1 MSTLTL
7 DDHDLVPLWYRHA
20 GVDLF
25 ASTSGHGRPL
35 VLCHGGLATHLAC
48 RRFTRPL
55 AGRGQVITPDL
66 RGSGRS
72 RFAGP
77 LSWALLADDIAA
89 LLDAIG
95 AERAVVGGVSFGA
108 GVAVA
113 TALHHPDRVAALLVL
128 HPAYGGAELG
138 LTATQQA
145 AMTAMA
151 DAGARTLTEGPAALL
166 PLFAALPAP
175 IRARAAALIADY
187 DPASVAAAT
196 AFMGAGAQPF
206 ARGADLGAITTPT
219 LLVPGVDP
227 QHPPAV
233 ADVYRRH
240 LPRCAEAAAE
250 VDGLGAAIAA
260 FLDGLATAS

>member
-7 DDHDLVPLWYRHA
+7 DDRDLAPLWYRHG

-25 ASTSGHGRPL
+25 ATTSGHGRPL

-48 RRFTRPL
+48 RRFAGPL

-77 LSWALLADDIAA
+77 LSWALLADDTAA

-95 AERAVVGGVSFGA
+95 AERAVIGGTSFGG

-113 TALHHPDRVAALLVL
+113 TALRHPDRVAALLVL
-128 HPAYGGAELG
+128 HPAYGGAERG
-138 LTATQQA
+138 LTEAQQA
-145 AMTAMA
+145 AMAAMA
-151 DAGARTLTEGPAALL
+151 EAGARTLTAGSAALL
-166 PLFAALPAP
+166 PLFTTLPAP
-175 IRARAAALIADY
+175 LRARATALVANY
-187 DPASVAAAT
+187 DPASVAAST
-196 AFMGAGAQPF
+196 AFMASGAQPF
-206 ARGADLGAITTPT
+206 ARCADLAAITAPV
-219 LLVPGVDP
+219 LLVPGVDA
-227 QHPPAV
+227 QHPPEV
-233 ADVYRRH
+233 AAVYRRH

-250 VDGLGAAIAA
+250 VDRLGAAIAA